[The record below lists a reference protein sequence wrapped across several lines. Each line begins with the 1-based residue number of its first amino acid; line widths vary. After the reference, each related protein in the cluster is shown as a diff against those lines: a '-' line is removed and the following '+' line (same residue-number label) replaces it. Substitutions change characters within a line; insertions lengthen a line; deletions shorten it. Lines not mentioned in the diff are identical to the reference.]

1 MCRYEEGYDEHNDEL
16 VKEYMLKNGGPIP
29 ILEMTYINKTQ
40 PKPCDKEVSPL
51 IKTRTVC
58 PLERSTMTDIHT
70 KRQSDKQIKQTE

>member
-51 IKTRTVC
+51 IKTDC
-58 PLERSTMTDIHT
+58 SRSDIIDSKINRHN
-70 KRQSDKQIKQTE
+70 QINK